1 MRKLLMLTLLIFYGC
16 AQTGVKPRMLDG
28 NPMAYD
34 SAASGNVLASA
45 AKVSENKDICFEI
58 SLSLKGVSEQ
68 AAMASNWTLTWVDQK
83 DRHHLMKL
91 NQRDPASTPNAEFTQ
106 APYGAYQEWTNTFRT
121 CINRTKSAEV
131 KSLVLTP
138 KELPF
143 EEQSLILKWK

>member
-1 MRKLLMLTLLIFYGC
+1 MRNLLMLTLLIFYGC
-16 AQTGVKPRMLDG
+16 AHDRVQPRTLDG

-34 SAASGNVLASA
+34 SAASGNILASA
-45 AKVSENKDICFEI
+45 AKVSEHRDVCFDI
-58 SLSLKGVSEQ
+58 SLSIKGVSEQ
-68 AAMASNWTLTWVDQK
+68 AALASNWTLTWVDQK
-83 DRHHLMKL
+83 NRHHLMKL
-91 NQRDPASTPNAEFTQ
+91 NQRDPASAPIAEFTL

-121 CINRTKSAEV
+121 CINRTKSTDV

>member
-1 MRKLLMLTLLIFYGC
+1 MRRLLMLTLLILSGC
-16 AQTGVKPRMLDG
+16 AQTWTQPRSLDG
-28 NPMAYD
+28 RPMAYD

-45 AKVSENKDICFEI
+45 SKVSENKDVCFDI
-58 SLSLKGVSEQ
+58 SLSLKGVKEH
-68 AAMASNWTLTWVDQK
+68 AALASNWTLTWVDQK
-83 DRHHLMKL
+83 NRHHLMKL
-91 NQRDPASTPNAEFTQ
+91 NQRDPASTPKAEFTQ

-121 CINRTKSAEV
+121 CINRTKSTDV